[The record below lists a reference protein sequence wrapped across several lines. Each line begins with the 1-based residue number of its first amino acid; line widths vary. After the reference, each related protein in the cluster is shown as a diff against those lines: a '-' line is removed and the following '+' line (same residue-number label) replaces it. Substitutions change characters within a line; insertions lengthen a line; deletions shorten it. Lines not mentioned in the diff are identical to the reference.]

1 MQRLVLFCFLA
12 SCAVSALSLAKDTQE
27 SKDSATVAPA
37 QQFTSFIDPKNT
49 TTPATTPTTTPK
61 TTPTTTP
68 KTTPTTTPKTTPT
81 TTPKTTPTTT
91 PKTTPTTKPKT
102 TPTTTTKTTP
112 TTTPKTTPTTKPKTT
127 TTPKTTP
134 KTTPTTTPKTT
145 AKTTPKPT
153 TRPTTKPITTVPWT
167 TPATTLIVGN
177 YSLKTSKGDTC
188 LLAHM
193 ALKIRLESAEANGTF
208 VVQPQAATVEGSCG
222 NTNANLSIV
231 FAQGCITFLF
241 NKSVAN
247 NTVYVNALSFN
258 LTYAFKKGESK
269 RYSVSNATN
278 LFPAKIG
285 HSYSCKNESI
295 HMGNGLY
302 LDVSQDR
309 MQAFNL
315 TNNDFGRSDPCPA
328 DQPDYR
334 VAIAVGVTL
343 LVLIVLVLVVYLL
356 GRRKRTD
363 GYQSL

>member
-1 MQRLVLFCFLA
+1 MSFLLCCSSFDPVFMIRVTALLLHIKLVAVNPVNISTMQRLVLFCFLA
-12 SCAVSALSLAKDTQE
+12 SCAVS
-27 SKDSATVAPA
+27 
-37 QQFTSFIDPKNT
+37 
-49 TTPATTPTTTPK
+49 
-61 TTPTTTP
+61 
-68 KTTPTTTPKTTPT
+68 
-81 TTPKTTPTTT
+81 
-91 PKTTPTTKPKT
+91 
-102 TPTTTTKTTP
+102 
-112 TTTPKTTPTTKPKTT
+112 
-127 TTPKTTP
+127 
-134 KTTPTTTPKTT
+134 
-145 AKTTPKPT
+145 
-153 TRPTTKPITTVPWT
+153 
-167 TPATTLIVGN
+167 ATTLIVGN